1 MIEPVRLTLVELG
14 PVPGA
19 ALGFRYSALGFR
31 YSVLVD
37 SAGVGGPEDSVDAG
51 VRSKGRLGR
60 GRRMRG
66 CSVMVTGFGGGLLR
80 LK

>member
-19 ALGFRYSALGFR
+19 ALGFRYSVLGFR

-51 VRSKGRLGR
+51 ARSKGRLGR

-66 CSVMVTGFGGGLLR
+66 CSVMVAGLRGLLR

>member
-14 PVPGA
+14 PVSGA
-19 ALGFRYSALGFR
+19 ALGLR

-51 VRSKGRLGR
+51 VRSKARLGR

-66 CSVMVTGFGGGLLR
+66 CSVMVAGFGGLLR